1 MKIAEKNG
9 FFSISFGAMDSA
21 RNENGTQGKARNKGL
36 SVFAGD
42 LRQNTETAIERKR
55 KEIREKAVNA
65 RRETMTMVRS
75 MAAIF
80 LAAYF
85 MVSPPS
91 GPAGRLSAGYTSDYS

>member
-55 KEIREKAVNA
+55 KEIREKAVKVIQSGRKISRKA
-65 RRETMTMVRS
+65 KREFREPG
-75 MAAIF
+75 I
-80 LAAYF
+80 
-85 MVSPPS
+85 P
-91 GPAGRLSAGYTSDYS
+91 